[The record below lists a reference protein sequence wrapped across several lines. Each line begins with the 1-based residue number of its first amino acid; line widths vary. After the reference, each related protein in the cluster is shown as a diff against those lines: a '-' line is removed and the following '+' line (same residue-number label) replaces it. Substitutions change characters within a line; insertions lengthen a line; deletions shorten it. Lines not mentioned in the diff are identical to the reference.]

1 LNAASC
7 RGFFRN
13 FDIML
18 TDQATY
24 NRKRFRNQIF
34 IFIIKLLVYLGLTYF
49 SFSKHDLFSRSHWL
63 ERATNALS
71 LFLGANLLISVGWI
85 VTIFWYLQKHRLQKL
100 TRDNFVLGINRI
112 TSVLNTVFFLVALL
126 IFFGQKISELFFS
139 LSIAAAAFAL
149 LSKDYITN
157 MINGL
162 IIMFSDQLSL
172 GDQIRVNEYRGK
184 VLDITLV
191 NVVLQNEDDDI
202 VLIPN
207 SVIFSSMVINQSKQ
221 NIKKLTIEFEL
232 DLKHHTS
239 PEMIERELKAV
250 LHPFSSNITDS
261 SFSLK
266 ILEIKKDAVHY
277 KVQFLMPRPDK
288 ETERKIK
295 RLLNST
301 ILSFS
306 GREVNTHQDAE

>member
-1 LNAASC
+1 
-7 RGFFRN
+7 
-13 FDIML
+13 ML

-24 NRKRFRNQIF
+24 NRKKLRNQVLIF
-34 IFIIKLLVYLGLTYF
+34 VAKILVYSGLTYF
-49 SFSKHDLFSRSHWL
+49 SFSQQNLLGKYHWL
-63 ERATNALS
+63 AQATKAVS
-71 LFLGANLLISVGWI
+71 MFLGANLLISVGWI

-112 TSVLNTVFFLVALL
+112 TSVLNTIFFLIALL
-126 IFFGQKISELFFS
+126 IFFGQKLSELFFS

-172 GDQIRVNEYRGK
+172 GDQIKVNEYRGK

-232 DLKHHTS
+232 DLKHHAS
-239 PEMIERELKAV
+239 PEMIEKELKSILV
-250 LHPFSSNITDS
+250 PFSSNITDS

-266 ILEIKKDAVHY
+266 ILEIKKDSVHY

-306 GREVNTHQDAE
+306 GREVNTHEDAG

>member
-1 LNAASC
+1 
-7 RGFFRN
+7 
-13 FDIML
+13 ML

-24 NRKRFRNQIF
+24 NRKKFRNQIL
-34 IFIIKLLVYLGLTYF
+34 IFIIKLVVYLGVVYLNFTFHERFEKEYEW
-49 SFSKHDLFSRSHWL
+49 FSRVIK
-63 ERATNALS
+63 ALS
-71 LFLGANLLISVGWI
+71 LFLGANLLISIGWI
-85 VTIFWYLQKHRLQKL
+85 VMIFWYLQKHRLQKL

-112 TSVLNTVFFLVALL
+112 SSVLNSVFFLVALL
-126 IFFGQKISELFFS
+126 LLFGQKISDLFFS

-149 LSKDYITN
+149 LSKDYVTN

-162 IIMFSDQLSL
+162 LIMFSDQLSL

-184 VLDITLV
+184 VLDITLI
-191 NVVLQNEDDDI
+191 NVVLQNDDDDI

-207 SVIFSSMVINQSKQ
+207 SVIFSSMVLNQSKQ

-239 PEMIERELKAV
+239 PEVVEKELKNV
-250 LHPFSSNITDS
+250 LRPFSNNITDN

-266 ILEIKKDAVHY
+266 ILEIKKDSVHY
-277 KVQFLMPRPDK
+277 KVQFLIPRPDK
-288 ETERKIK
+288 ETERRMR
-295 RLLNST
+295 RLLNSC

-306 GREVNTHQDAE
+306 GREVNTAETPS

>member
-1 LNAASC
+1 
-7 RGFFRN
+7 
-13 FDIML
+13 ML
-18 TDQATY
+18 IDQATY
-24 NRKRFRNQIF
+24 NRKRFRNQVL

-49 SFSKHDLFSRSHWL
+49 SFSQQDLFGKYHWL
-63 ERATNALS
+63 QQATKAVS
-71 LFLGANLLISVGWI
+71 MFLAANLLISVGWI
-85 VTIFWYLQKHRLQKL
+85 ITIFWYLQKHRLQKL

-112 TSVLNTVFFLVALL
+112 TSVLNTVFFLVAVL
-126 IFFGQKISELFFS
+126 IFFGQKLSELFFS

-172 GDQIRVNEYRGK
+172 GDQIKVNEYRGK

-232 DLKHHTS
+232 DLKHQTS
-239 PEMIERELKAV
+239 PEMIEQEFKTV
-250 LHPFSSNITDS
+250 LLPFSSNITES

-288 ETERKIK
+288 ETERKIR
-295 RLLNST
+295 RLLNSS

-306 GREVNTHQDAE
+306 GREITNPS

>member
-1 LNAASC
+1 
-7 RGFFRN
+7 
-13 FDIML
+13 ML
-18 TDQATY
+18 IDQATY
-24 NRKRFRNQIF
+24 NRKKLRNQVLIF
-34 IFIIKLLVYLGLTYF
+34 VIKLLAYLGLTYF
-49 SFSKHDLFSRSHWL
+49 SFSQQDLFGKYHWL
-63 ERATNALS
+63 QQATKAVS
-71 LFLGANLLISVGWI
+71 MFLAANLLISVGWI

-126 IFFGQKISELFFS
+126 IFFGQKLSELFFS

-172 GDQIRVNEYRGK
+172 GDQIKVNEYRGK

-232 DLKHHTS
+232 DLKHQAA
-239 PEMIERELKAV
+239 PEMIEQELKTV
-250 LHPFSSNITDS
+250 LLPFSSNITES

-288 ETERKIK
+288 ETERKIR
-295 RLLNST
+295 RLLNSS

-306 GREVNTHQDAE
+306 GREITNPS